1 MVRSGSWV
9 PVLVVILVGSGGLVG
24 CSGGAG
30 AGASPSVDPY
40 EVGASAMAAAA
51 SASASARASRDA
63 ALGPDLAAR
72 REAAL
77 ATPPPE
83 RPEQISEDTTEGA
96 ATTAVYFIDLYQYA
110 FVTGDTTDF
119 AAMSEQ
125 RCVFCNSVISNVK
138 KIHDSGG
145 WADPWEQTFEKVEA
159 YPLNPG
165 YEYHQVDVTI
175 SSGESLTYSGD
186 PVTSSVNEA
195 ISQERL
201 RIAIRYADG
210 RWTVGE
216 VEVLKS

>member
-9 PVLVVILVGSGGLVG
+9 PVLVVILVVSGGLVG

-40 EVGASAMAAAA
+40 EVGASAMAVAA

-83 RPEQISEDTTEGA
+83 RPENLGEDSLEA
-96 ATTAVYFIDLYQYA
+96 AAAKAVSFLRLYPYT
-110 FVTGDTTDF
+110 FVPSDTKDF
-119 AAMSEQ
+119 AAMREQ
-125 RCVFCNSVISNVK
+125 QGKFCNNIIDKVTRL
-138 KIHDSGG
+138 HQEGG

-165 YEYHQVDVTI
+165 YEYHQVDVT
-175 SSGESLTYSGD
+175 LFMGD
-186 PVTSSVNEA
+186 ITTCEGNSPDTKTTPAETEKLHVA
-195 ISQERL
+195 L
-201 RIAIRYADG
+201 RYHDG
-210 RWTVGE
+210 TWTVGG
-216 VEVLKS
+216 VEVVKP

>member
-1 MVRSGSWV
+1 MVRVGSWV
-9 PVLVVILVGSGGLVG
+9 PVLVVVLVGSGGLVG

-63 ALGPDLAAR
+63 ALGPDLVAR

-83 RPEQISEDTTEGA
+83 RPENLGEDSLEA
-96 ATTAVYFIDLYQYA
+96 AAAAAVYFLRLYQYA
-110 FVTGDTTDF
+110 FVTGDTKDF

-125 RCVFCNSVISNVK
+125 QCKFCNNIIDKVTRL
-138 KIHDSGG
+138 HQEGG
-145 WADPWEQTFEKVEA
+145 WADPWEQTAEKVEV

-165 YEYHQVDVTI
+165 YEYHQVDVT
-175 SSGESLTYSGD
+175 LRSGD
-186 PVTSSVNEA
+186 
-195 ISQERL
+195 ISTHHGDGSDGKNSPAETNL
-201 RIAIRYADG
+201 VRIAIRYHDG
-210 RWTVGE
+210 TWTVGGTE
-216 VEVLKS
+216 VVES

>member
-1 MVRSGSWV
+1 MVRVGSWV
-9 PVLVVILVGSGGLVG
+9 PVLVVVLVGSGGLVG

-63 ALGPDLAAR
+63 ALGPDLVAR

-83 RPEQISEDTTEGA
+83 RPENLGEDSLEA
-96 ATTAVYFIDLYQYA
+96 AAAAAVYFLRLYQYA
-110 FVTGDTTDF
+110 FVTGDTKDF

-125 RCVFCNSVISNVK
+125 QCKFCNNIIDKVTRL
-138 KIHDSGG
+138 HQEGG
-145 WADPWEQTFEKVEA
+145 WADPWEQTAEKVEA

-165 YEYHQVDVTI
+165 YEYHQVDVT
-175 SSGESLTYSGD
+175 LHSGD
-186 PVTSSVNEA
+186 
-195 ISQERL
+195 ISTHHGDGSDGKNSPAETNL
-201 RIAIRYADG
+201 VRIAIRYHDG
-210 RWTVGE
+210 TWTVGGTE
-216 VEVLKS
+216 VVES

>member
-1 MVRSGSWV
+1 MVRVRSWTT
-9 PVLVVILVGSGGLVG
+9 PVLVVVMVSVLVG

-77 ATPPPE
+77 ATPPPDK
-83 RPEQISEDTTEGA
+83 PENLGEDSLEA
-96 ATTAVYFIDLYQYA
+96 AVAAAVYFLRLYQYA
-110 FVTGDTTDF
+110 FVTGDTKDF

-125 RCVFCNSVISNVK
+125 QCKFCNNIIDKVTRL
-138 KIHDSGG
+138 HQEGG
-145 WADPWEQTFEKVEA
+145 WADPWEQTAEKVEA

>member
-1 MVRSGSWV
+1 MVRVRSWV
-9 PVLVVILVGSGGLVG
+9 PVLVVVLVGSGGLVG
-24 CSGGAG
+24 CSGGG
-30 AGASPSVDPY
+30 VSGASPSVDPY

-83 RPEQISEDTTEGA
+83 RPENLGEDSLEA
-96 ATTAVYFIDLYQYA
+96 AVAAAVYFLKLYQYA
-110 FVTGDTTDF
+110 FVTGDTKDF
-119 AAMSEQ
+119 EAMSEQ
-125 RCVFCNSVISNVK
+125 RCVFCNNIIDKVTRL
-138 KIHDSGG
+138 HQEGG
-145 WADPWEQTFEKVEA
+145 WADPWEQTAEKVEA

>member
-9 PVLVVILVGSGGLVG
+9 PVLVVVMVGSGGLVG

-77 ATPPPE
+77 ATPPPDK
-83 RPEQISEDTTEGA
+83 PENLGEDSLEA
-96 ATTAVYFIDLYQYA
+96 AVAAAVYFLKLYRYA
-110 FVTGDTTDF
+110 AVTGDTKDF
-119 AAMSEQ
+119 EAMSEQ

-165 YEYHQVDVTI
+165 YEYHQVDVT
-175 SSGESLTYSGD
+175 LHSGD
-186 PVTSSVNEA
+186 
-195 ISQERL
+195 ISTHHGDGSDGKNSPAETNL
-201 RIAIRYADG
+201 VRIAMRYHDG
-210 RWTVGE
+210 TWTVGD
-216 VEVLKS
+216 VEVVES

>member
-1 MVRSGSWV
+1 MVRVRSWV
-9 PVLVVILVGSGGLVG
+9 PVLVVVLVSVLAG
-24 CSGGAG
+24 CSGGG
-30 AGASPSVDPY
+30 VSGASPSVDPY

-83 RPEQISEDTTEGA
+83 RPENLGEDSLEA
-96 ATTAVYFIDLYQYA
+96 AVAAAVYFLKLYQYA
-110 FVTGDTTDF
+110 FVTGDTKDF
-119 AAMSEQ
+119 EAMSEQ
-125 RCVFCNSVISNVK
+125 RCVFCNNIIDKVTRL
-138 KIHDSGG
+138 HQEGG
-145 WADPWEQTFEKVEA
+145 WADPWEQTAEKVEA

>member
-9 PVLVVILVGSGGLVG
+9 PVLAVVMVSVLAG
-24 CSGGAG
+24 CSGGG
-30 AGASPSVDPY
+30 VSGASPSVDPY

-83 RPEQISEDTTEGA
+83 RPEQMSENTTEGA
-96 ATTAVYFIDLYQYA
+96 ATAAVYFIDLYQYA

-125 RCVFCNSVISNVK
+125 RCVFCNNVVSNVK

>member
-1 MVRSGSWV
+1 MVRVRSWV
-9 PVLVVILVGSGGLVG
+9 PVLVVVLVGSGGLVG

-51 SASASARASRDA
+51 SASASVRASRDA

-83 RPEQISEDTTEGA
+83 RPENLGEDSLEA
-96 ATTAVYFIDLYQYA
+96 AVAAAVYFLKLYRHA
-110 FVTGDTTDF
+110 FVTGDTKDF
-119 AAMSEQ
+119 EAMSEQ

-145 WADPWEQTFEKVEA
+145 WADPWDITVTTTRVYEQ
-159 YPLNPG
+159 NPG
-165 YEYHQVDVTI
+165 YDYIHVEIDTQWAEGTSYDGDGTPKTI
-175 SSGESLTYSGD
+175 DSGDFTLIIAMRYVNGSWVVGES
-186 PVTSSVNEA
+186 
-195 ISQERL
+195 
-201 RIAIRYADG
+201 
-210 RWTVGE
+210 E
-216 VEVLKS
+216 VKK

>member
-1 MVRSGSWV
+1 MVRVRSWTT
-9 PVLVVILVGSGGLVG
+9 PVLVVVLVGSGGLVG
-24 CSGGAG
+24 CSGGGG

-83 RPEQISEDTTEGA
+83 RPEQISENTTEGA
-96 ATTAVYFIDLYQYA
+96 ATAAAYFIDLYQYA
-110 FVTGDTTDF
+110 FVTGDTKDF

-125 RCVFCNSVISNVK
+125 RCVFCNSVIDDAK

-145 WADPWEQTFEKVEA
+145 WADPWDSTVTAVRVYEQ
-159 YPLNPG
+159 NPG
-165 YEYHQVDVTI
+165 YDYIHVEIDMQWAEGTSYDGDGTPKTTDSGDFTLIIAMRYVNGSWVV
-175 SSGESLTYSGD
+175 GES
-186 PVTSSVNEA
+186 
-195 ISQERL
+195 
-201 RIAIRYADG
+201 
-210 RWTVGE
+210 E
-216 VEVLKS
+216 VKK

>member
-1 MVRSGSWV
+1 MVRVRSWV
-9 PVLVVILVGSGGLVG
+9 PVLVVVLVGSGGLVG

-83 RPEQISEDTTEGA
+83 RPGNLGEDSLEA
-96 ATTAVYFIDLYQYA
+96 AVAAAVYFLRLYQYA
-110 FVTGDTTDF
+110 FVTGDTKDF
-119 AAMSEQ
+119 EAMSEQ
-125 RCVFCNSVISNVK
+125 RCVFCNNVVSNVK

>member
-1 MVRSGSWV
+1 MVRVRSWV
-9 PVLVVILVGSGGLVG
+9 PVLVVVMVGSGGLVG

-63 ALGPDLAAR
+63 ALGPDLVAR

-77 ATPPPE
+77 ATPPPDK
-83 RPEQISEDTTEGA
+83 PENLGEDSLEA
-96 ATTAVYFIDLYQYA
+96 AAAAAVYFFSLYRYA
-110 FVTGDTTDF
+110 AVTGDTKDF
-119 AAMSEQ
+119 VAMSEQ
-125 RCVFCNSVISNVK
+125 QCKFCAGLVDK
-138 KIHDSGG
+138 TTRLHQEGG
-145 WADPWEQTFEKVEA
+145 WADPWEQTAEKVEA

>member
-1 MVRSGSWV
+1 MVRVRSWV
-9 PVLVVILVGSGGLVG
+9 PVLVVVLVGSGGLVG

-40 EVGASAMAAAA
+40 EVGASAMAVAA

-83 RPEQISEDTTEGA
+83 RPEQISENTTEGA
-96 ATTAVYFIDLYQYA
+96 ATTAAYFIDLYQYA

>member
-1 MVRSGSWV
+1 MVRVRSWV
-9 PVLVVILVGSGGLVG
+9 PVLVVVMVGSSGLVG

-83 RPEQISEDTTEGA
+83 RPENLGEDSLEA
-96 ATTAVYFIDLYQYA
+96 AAAAAVYFLRLYQYA
-110 FVTGDTTDF
+110 FVTGDTKDF

-125 RCVFCNSVISNVK
+125 QCKFCNNI
-138 KIHDSGG
+138 IDRATRLHQEGG
-145 WADPWEQTFEKVEA
+145 WADPWEQTAEKVEA

>member
-9 PVLVVILVGSGGLVG
+9 PVLVVVLVGSGGLVG

-40 EVGASAMAAAA
+40 EVGASAMAVAA

-83 RPEQISEDTTEGA
+83 RPENLGEDSLEA
-96 ATTAVYFIDLYQYA
+96 AVAAAVYFLKLYRHA
-110 FVTGDTTDF
+110 FVTGDTKDF
-119 AAMSEQ
+119 EAMSEQ
-125 RCVFCNSVISNVK
+125 RCVFCNNIIDKVTRL
-138 KIHDSGG
+138 HQEGG

-165 YEYHQVDVTI
+165 YEYHQVDVT
-175 SSGESLTYSGD
+175 LHSGD
-186 PVTSSVNEA
+186 
-195 ISQERL
+195 ISTHHGDGSDGKNSPAETVLMRV
-201 RIAIRYADG
+201 AIRYHDG
-210 RWTVGE
+210 TWTVGDAE
-216 VEVLKS
+216 VVGS

>member
-1 MVRSGSWV
+1 MVRVRSWV
-9 PVLVVILVGSGGLVG
+9 PVLVVVLLGSGGLVG

-40 EVGASAMAAAA
+40 EVGASAMAVAA

-83 RPEQISEDTTEGA
+83 RPENLGEDSLEA
-96 ATTAVYFIDLYQYA
+96 AAAAAVYFLRLYQYA
-110 FVTGDTTDF
+110 FVTGDTKDF

-125 RCVFCNSVISNVK
+125 QCKFCNNIIDKVTRL
-138 KIHDSGG
+138 HQEGG
-145 WADPWEQTFEKVEA
+145 WADPWEQTAEKVEA

-165 YEYHQVDVTI
+165 YEYHQVDVT
-175 SSGESLTYSGD
+175 LHSGD
-186 PVTSSVNEA
+186 
-195 ISQERL
+195 ISTHHGDGSDGKNSPAETNL
-201 RIAIRYADG
+201 VRIAIRYHDG
-210 RWTVGE
+210 TWTVGGTE
-216 VEVLKS
+216 VVES

>member
-1 MVRSGSWV
+1 MVRVRSWTT
-9 PVLVVILVGSGGLVG
+9 PVLVVVMVSVLVG

-83 RPEQISEDTTEGA
+83 RPGNLGEDSLEA
-96 ATTAVYFIDLYQYA
+96 AAAAAVYFLRLYQYA
-110 FVTGDTTDF
+110 FVTGDTKDF
-119 AAMSEQ
+119 EAMSER
-125 RCVFCNSVISNVK
+125 RCVFCNNI
-138 KIHDSGG
+138 IDRATRLHQEGG
-145 WADPWEQTFEKVEA
+145 WADPWEQTAEKVEA

-165 YEYHQVDVTI
+165 YEYPQVDVT
-175 SSGESLTYSGD
+175 LHSGD
-186 PVTSSVNEA
+186 
-195 ISQERL
+195 ISTHHGDGSDGKNSPAETNL
-201 RIAIRYADG
+201 VRIAIRYHDG
-210 RWTVGE
+210 TWTVGDAE
-216 VEVLKS
+216 VVES

>member
-63 ALGPDLAAR
+63 ALGPDLVAR

-83 RPEQISEDTTEGA
+83 RPEQISENTTEGA
-96 ATTAVYFIDLYQYA
+96 ATAAAYFIDLYQYA
-110 FVTGDTTDF
+110 FVTGDTKDF

-125 RCVFCNSVISNVK
+125 RCVFCNSVIDDAK

-145 WADPWEQTFEKVEA
+145 WADPWDSTVTAVRVYEQ
-159 YPLNPG
+159 NPG
-165 YEYHQVDVTI
+165 YDYIHVEIDMQWAEGTSYDGDGTPKTTDSGDFTLIIAMRYVNGSWVV
-175 SSGESLTYSGD
+175 GES
-186 PVTSSVNEA
+186 
-195 ISQERL
+195 
-201 RIAIRYADG
+201 
-210 RWTVGE
+210 E
-216 VEVLKS
+216 VKK